1 MAGFRTIGS
10 AQVDELRGGTT
21 ITKVTEYH
29 CLSSPSGT
37 YFQFRGPANAP
48 IPVFFGDEL
57 ATVIEDALAD
67 PNIQAVLYSQDI
79 DVKGQLVDTYTIYW
93 SDPNGLVTGFF
104 TVPSSK
110 FTVANVTGTANT
122 QTSAALANVT
132 GG

>member
-1 MAGFRTIGS
+1 M
-10 AQVDELRGGTT
+10 
-21 ITKVTEYH
+21 
-29 CLSSPSGT
+29 
-37 YFQFRGPANAP
+37 
-48 IPVFFGDEL
+48 FFGDEL